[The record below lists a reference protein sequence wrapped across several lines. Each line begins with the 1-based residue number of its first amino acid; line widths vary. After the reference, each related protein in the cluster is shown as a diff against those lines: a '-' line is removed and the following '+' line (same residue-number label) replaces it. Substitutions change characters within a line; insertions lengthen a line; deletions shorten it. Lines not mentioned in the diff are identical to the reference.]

1 LKTKSVY
8 TFKSFYNQ
16 AGKLRQ
22 HFDQR
27 FHDPRVADGG
37 RFIWDYWH
45 VPNQYTHL
53 RTPAYAFFP
62 KPLYEDLHRSLLRFG
77 QQTLGCHDISPP
89 WMSCYLDGHNQNLHA
104 DVPHGPWAYV
114 FSLSQPTKKLF
125 TGGET
130 LLLNDHVLDY
140 WNRFGATEQS
150 FYESE
155 QFFQKITPHFNQLT
169 VFDPR
174 IPHGVS
180 PVKGPQDVRHGRLVI
195 HGWFVSPKPFVEG
208 PLPLSRLKNAIND
221 FGEAIHEVL
230 SMGIDASGVISFRI
244 HVAASG
250 TVTKITPLTNSL
262 RSSTPKECQELV
274 REAMGFWKGA
284 SFGKCSGPSTVT
296 LPVIFER

>member
-1 LKTKSVY
+1 
-8 TFKSFYNQ
+8 
-16 AGKLRQ
+16 
-22 HFDQR
+22 
-27 FHDPRVADGG
+27 
-37 RFIWDYWH
+37 
-45 VPNQYTHL
+45 
-53 RTPAYAFFP
+53 
-62 KPLYEDLHRSLLRFG
+62 
-77 QQTLGCHDISPP
+77 
-89 WMSCYLDGHNQNLHA
+89 MSCYLDGHNQNLHA

-208 PLPLSRLKNAIND
+208 PLPLSRLKNAIKD
-221 FGEAIHEVL
+221 FGQAIHEVL